1 MNLRHSERHRNIV
14 RSLGLMTCAATVA
27 TAAVTLLVT
36 SAGATTG
43 RSVDA
48 LHQRGSSTSPIDGAW
63 DGTYTCGGSARGL
76 HLQIKGPASALTA
89 NFVFYPISPSILPGE
104 YSMTGTYASA
114 TSITLNPNA
123 WIIQPGT
130 YSMVG
135 LNGSLS
141 GDTFSGTAQGCGT
154 FSVTKTTTTPSRAK
168 LIGTWKGSY
177 LGCEQGPTALKLLVR
192 KDGPSGDE
200 LSATFKFSALK
211 TNPGVP
217 NGSFKVTGF
226 VFPNWAVLI
235 GTTWIHHPGSYQ
247 IVSLVGAPPA
257 AKKWTGMV
265 PSCSTF
271 SLKRTS
277 TTP

>member
-1 MNLRHSERHRNIV
+1 MNLRQSERHRDIL
-14 RSLGLMTCAATVA
+14 RSLGLVTCAAMLA
-27 TAAVTLLVT
+27 TFALTLLVN

-43 RSVDA
+43 RGVDV
-48 LHQRGSSTSPIDGAW
+48 LRQRDTSTSPIDGAW

-76 HLQIKGPASALTA
+76 HLQIKGRSAALTA

-104 YSMTGTYASA
+104 YSMKGTYASA
-114 TSITLNPNA
+114 SSITLNPNA

-135 LNGSLS
+135 LSGSLS

-154 FSVTKTTTTPSRAK
+154 FSVTKTTSTPSRAK

-177 LGCEQGPTALKLLVR
+177 LGCQQGPTALKLLVR
-192 KDGPSGDE
+192 RDRSSGDE

-226 VFPNWAVLI
+226 VFPNWVVLI

-257 AKKWTGMV
+257 AKRFTGRV

-271 SLKRTS
+271 SLRHT
-277 TTP
+277 